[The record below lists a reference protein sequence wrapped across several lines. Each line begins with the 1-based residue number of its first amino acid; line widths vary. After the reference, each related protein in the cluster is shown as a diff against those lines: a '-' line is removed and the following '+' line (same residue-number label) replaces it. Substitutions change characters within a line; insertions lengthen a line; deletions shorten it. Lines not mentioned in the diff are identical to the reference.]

1 MSLPPHLE
9 PQVAAALS
17 LPAEER
23 VAYAQQDRWIGY
35 SRAQDALRTLSDLL
49 NHPRTLRMPNILLVG
64 QSGNGKS
71 TIIDKFRE
79 LHPVTI
85 QEGGEALAPM
95 VVMGMPSEP
104 SETRF
109 WTELLLALKIA
120 HRDSDPV
127 QRKKNQAH
135 SILTYVRCQMLVID
149 EIHNLLYGHA
159 RLQRHFLGVLKNLS
173 NDLKLPIV
181 AVGTRDAIRAL
192 HTDTQLSS
200 RFEPFGLPRWQLNGE
215 FLRLLASFE
224 RLLPLSEPS
233 ELASRDLAI
242 KLHNMSSGTIGGLAR
257 VLKRATVDAIRDRRE
272 RIELKRLDEI
282 EWVKVSDYGNQANAL

>member
-1 MSLPPHLE
+1 MSLPAHVE

-17 LPAEER
+17 LSAEER

-35 SRAQDALRTLSDLL
+35 SRAQEALRALSDLL

-79 LHPVTI
+79 LHPVTM
-85 QEGGEALAPM
+85 QEGGEALAPV

-135 SILTYVRCQMLVID
+135 SVLTYVRCQMLVID
-149 EIHNLLYGHA
+149 EIHNVLYGHA

-181 AVGTRDAIRAL
+181 TVGTRDAIRAL

-200 RFEPFGLPRWQLNGE
+200 RFEPFGLPRWQLNAE

-233 ELASRDLAI
+233 DLASRELAI

-257 VLKRATVDAIRDRRE
+257 VLKRATVDAIRNRRE

-282 EWVKVSDYGNQANAL
+282 EWVKVADYGNQANAL

>member
-1 MSLPPHLE
+1 MTTPSHVE
-9 PQVAAALS
+9 PQVASALS
-17 LPAEER
+17 LPTEDRIAF
-23 VAYAQQDRWIGY
+23 ALQDRWIGY
-35 SRAQDALRTLSDLL
+35 SRAQQALQALSDLL
-49 NHPRTLRMPNILLVG
+49 GHPRTLRMPNLLLVG
-64 QSGNGKS
+64 ESGNGKS
-71 TIIDKFRE
+71 TIVETFRE
-79 LHPVTI
+79 LHPLVV
-85 QEGGEALAPM
+85 QPGGEPLAPV

-120 HRDSDPV
+120 HRDTDPV

-135 SILTYVRCQMLVID
+135 SILTYVQCRMLVID

-159 RLQRHFLGVLKNLS
+159 RAQRHFLGVLKNLS

-200 RFEPFGLPRWQLNGE
+200 RFEPFGLPRWQLDAE

-224 RLLPLSEPS
+224 RLMPLAEPS
-233 ELASRDLAI
+233 HLAGRELAI
-242 KLHNMSSGTIGGLAR
+242 KLHGLSGGTIGGLSR
-257 VLKRATVDAIRDRRE
+257 VLKRATVEAIRARRE
-272 RIELKRLDEI
+272 RIDSKGLDRI
-282 EWVKVSDYGNQANAL
+282 DWVKVSDYGKQTQAL

>member
-1 MSLPPHLE
+1 MNELAHLEATVRSAMSLPT
-9 PQVAAALS
+9 
-17 LPAEER
+17 EER
-23 VAYAQQDRWIGY
+23 VAFAQQDRWIGY
-35 SRAQDALRTLSDLL
+35 TRAQEALRSLSDLL
-49 NHPRTLRMPNILLVG
+49 AHPRTLRMPNLLLVG
-64 QSGNGKS
+64 DSGNGKT

-79 LHPVTI
+79 LHPVMP
-85 QEGGEALAPM
+85 QPGGEPLIPV

-104 SETRF
+104 VEARF

-135 SILTYVRCQMLVID
+135 SILTYVQCRMLVID
-149 EIHNLLYGHA
+149 EIHNVLYGHA
-159 RLQRHFLGVLKNLS
+159 RQQRHFLGVLKNLS

-200 RFEPFGLPRWQLNGE
+200 RFEPLGLPKWQLNSE

-224 RLLPLSEPS
+224 RLLPLANPS
-233 ELASRDLAI
+233 NLIGRELAI
-242 KLHNMSSGTIGGLAR
+242 KLHGMSGGTIGGLSR
-257 VLKRATVDAIRDRRE
+257 ILKRASIQAIRDRSE
-272 RIELKRLDEI
+272 QITLKSLDQI
-282 EWVKVSDYGNQANAL
+282 DWIKLSDYGKQAQAL